1 MYSVYDTYAAFDD
14 GSKKPQTVAA
24 PEILDQ
30 DPGEA
35 APLPSP
41 APADQLAI
49 PPVNFRLFGH
59 SLISGKG
66 KFLSTNVPF
75 P

>member
-24 PEILDQ
+24 PEIPDQ

-35 APLPSP
+35 APLPSL

-59 SLISGKG
+59 ALISGKG